1 MFRGMGV
8 AKVHVRCRVTVRA
21 SVGMLGLRMCGGEWG
36 WGWGW
41 CARSS
46 ASATVPRACTII
58 LCEAY
63 ACMVEAGV
71 GLG

>member
-1 MFRGMGV
+1 M
-8 AKVHVRCRVTVRA
+8 HLRCGVTVRA

-41 CARSS
+41 CASVYIL
-46 ASATVPRACTII
+46 ATVPRACTIH
-58 LCEAY
+58 EAC

-71 GLG
+71 GLR